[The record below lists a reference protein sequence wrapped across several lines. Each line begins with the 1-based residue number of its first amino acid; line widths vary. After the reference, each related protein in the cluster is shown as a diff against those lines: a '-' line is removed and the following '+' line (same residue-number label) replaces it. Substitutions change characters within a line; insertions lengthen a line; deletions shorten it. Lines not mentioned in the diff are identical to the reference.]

1 MLTFLGSGA
10 DGLSQLLI
18 QDHASWLDSVGDTD
32 RIGIAII
39 VSGKRNPNAINAG
52 ILRGLFFSAR
62 NVCLIV
68 YRRACSKNK
77 PGGCEY
83 GCPLFHR
90 LRQSGFRFMKPL
102 INRLLAGNFSAASSC
117 RRRPR
122 RAISDFST
130 RDWTGDRFGASPACI
145 EARSYPSLVQ
155 CQRRAYEASKPTAA
169 AIAESRSEKQVR

>member
-1 MLTFLGSGA
+1 MLTFLGSGE

-77 PGGCEY
+77 PGGSEY
-83 GCPLFHR
+83 GCSLFHR
-90 LRQSGFRFMKPL
+90 PHQSSSRFMKAL
-102 INRLLAGNFSAASSC
+102 NRRLVQAIYRQLHLAGQTPPDDQRFVEQGVGMSSGRARHASRHGRIHLEGDVSGDLTRHANDGELCARLDDGFDQAAC
-117 RRRPR
+117 
-122 RAISDFST
+122 
-130 RDWTGDRFGASPACI
+130 
-145 EARSYPSLVQ
+145 
-155 CQRRAYEASKPTAA
+155 
-169 AIAESRSEKQVR
+169 